1 VPKGD
6 CETQVVLHPLA
17 HYDLVGIVM
26 MKGHRIGTVGTFE
39 GNFINALKEMRH
51 EIAFN
56 AG

>member
-1 VPKGD
+1 MPKGD

-26 MKGHRIGTVGTFE
+26 MKGYRIGAVGTFE